1 MIFVVFEKR
10 KSSRLGGR
18 IVIKGNLTQKLFKVS
33 LKFQNKQPS
42 ILNCRVRRTLG
53 RESCIFH
60 VTIRILRNLG
70 SIKGDFFGLED
81 RVLFSN
87 LSLDVVVM
95 SFCCGES
102 GKRPCKRDKTLNC
115 SPVRQEQP
123 AVSINLPRV
132 KETVRRLEST

>member
-18 IVIKGNLTQKLFKVS
+18 IVINGNLTKKLFKVS
-33 LKFQNKQPS
+33 LKFQNEQPS
-42 ILNCRVRRTLG
+42 ILNRRARTFG

-70 SIKGDFFGLED
+70 SIKGDFFGLAD
-81 RVLFSN
+81 RALFSKP
-87 LSLDVVVM
+87 SLDVVVM